1 MVVLSERAAVRR
13 LHDRLGF
20 GPRPG
25 DLDRGFAETRDR
37 LLGTGADAGAAA
49 TPMPTPGAPPERPK
63 KADKQNKAAKQQA
76 NKQLQAQ
83 STQAALWWLDRMVAA
98 DLPSVER
105 LTWFWHGHFA
115 TSEQKVRSPELMLA
129 QNWTQREHALGSFT
143 DLARAMVVDP
153 ALLLW
158 LDGNSN
164 KAGKPNENLAREFM
178 ELFTLGVGHY
188 TEDDVREAARALTG
202 WTAQRDTTTAKLVPK
217 RRDDG
222 EKHILGATGD
232 FAAQS
237 FVDLVLGRPDSA
249 RFVVGRLWFRLVS
262 AEPPAADVLN
272 RLVAAYGSRRDVR
285 AVLRAITAEPAFR
298 DSATSLVKQP
308 VEWLAGLL
316 RAFGVRPGSLD
327 EQARTQLLAG
337 LRGLGQVPFL
347 PPSVGGWAAGG
358 AWLTTS
364 AGVARLHLAQLV
376 AGHADLGTVAKASDK
391 TTAIGELL
399 GVDAW
404 SGRTK
409 AALAGVAGDV
419 RQLSTVAACAPEYVV
434 SG

>member
-37 LLGTGADAGAAA
+37 LLGTGPDAGAAA
-49 TPMPTPGAPPERPK
+49 TPMPSPGAPPERPG
-63 KADKQNKAAKQQA
+63 KQDKAAKQA
-76 NKQLQAQ
+76 ATKQLQAQ
-83 STQAALWWLDRMVAA
+83 AAQATLWWLDRMTAA
-98 DLPSVER
+98 DVASVER

-129 QNWTQREHALGSFT
+129 QNQAQRDHALGSFT

-217 RRDDG
+217 RHDDG

-237 FVDLVLGRPDSA
+237 FVDLVLGRPESA
-249 RFVVGRLWFRLVS
+249 PFVAERIWFRLVS
-262 AEPPAADVLN
+262 SAPPAPDVLN
-272 RLVAAYGSRRDVR
+272 RLVAAYGSRRDIR
-285 AVLRAITAEPAFR
+285 ALLRAITAEPAFR

-327 EQARTQLLAG
+327 EKTRAQLPAG

-376 AGHADLGTVAKASDK
+376 AAHADLGVVAKASDK
-391 TTAIGELL
+391 AAAIGELL

-404 SGRTK
+404 SDRTR

-419 RQLSTVAACAPEYVV
+419 RQLATVAACAPEYVV